1 MISMTRHHV
10 PLEHAATFQRQAA
23 QAMEVLRQRDGFR
36 SGVVG
41 RATDDPQ
48 LWAVVTEWD
57 DVGSLRR
64 ALSNFDVKMGAVP
77 LLATAMDEPTA
88 FEALVSALPD
98 GLRER
103 ASDRAADADTA
114 GPARGPD
121 GGAHG

>member
-1 MISMTRHHV
+1 MISMTRHRV

-88 FEALVSALPD
+88 FEALVRARPD
-98 GLRER
+98 GLREQ

-121 GGAHG
+121 GGVHG